1 MKVKIKSL
9 AMLLRSGVVYK
20 LDKEVLESSGFNEN
34 DEVYITDAIKFPSNS
49 IADKTVDIVELIDE
63 SEGIYRTS
71 KGIYVHVSWFDGK
84 IKDSILQIKEKHY
97 NSSTLEELA
106 AHLCKSCNSQKIL
119 HLDTGYCKE
128 CFTEKFIK
136 CNNYS
141 YKPIPV
147 FKGKQQSSDKDNPV
161 WYGIELEY
169 SINNADNLGLFN
181 YNHNKIDTKF
191 YLKSDS
197 SIAKPS
203 GCVTTAEIVTHPHSF
218 TELMGCKW
226 LNDLESIP
234 SIDNEDTRSS
244 NGCHVHISRTAF
256 INHKHYAK
264 WYFFLYSLTDN
275 VLNKIGR
282 RECNEYCKNLMS
294 GSILT
299 KENKYNAE
307 RREVVINE
315 RNTDTVEVRVF
326 SSTNKPKELK
336 QYIQLLE
343 STIKYAKYAQK
354 ILTYDGW
361 FAYISKYSSKYAE
374 LLEELQQIPSEM
386 KAKVKKTFIPTKE
399 VIVNSIEEV
408 PYKYIPYIT
417 KVFVNN
423 EMVEISYLEFNFS
436 SNFVRVNRRD
446 PISMSKIE
454 KVYYAK

>member
-9 AMLLRSGVVYK
+9 AMLLRSGDVYK
-20 LDKEVLESSGFNEN
+20 LDQEVLEYSGFNEN
-34 DEVYITDAIKFPSNS
+34 DEVYITDEIKFPSSS
-49 IADKTVDIVELIDE
+49 IAGKTVDIVELIDK
-63 SEGIYRTS
+63 SEGVYRTS

-84 IKDSILQIKEKHY
+84 IVDNILQIKDKSY
-97 NSSTLEELA
+97 NVSTFEVIEA
-106 AHLCKSCNSQKIL
+106 KLCNYCGRQKIL

-128 CFTEKFIK
+128 CFYEKYIE

-141 YKPIPV
+141 YKPTPV

-169 SINNADNLGLFN
+169 SISNADKLGLFN
-181 YNHNKIDTKF
+181 YNHNKVDTKF
-191 YLKSDS
+191 YLKSDR
-197 SIAKPS
+197 SIARPD
-203 GCVTTAEIVTHPHSF
+203 GCTTTAEMVTHPHSF

-234 SIDNEDTRSS
+234 SIDNEETRSR

-282 RECNEYCKNLMS
+282 RECTDYCKNLKN
-294 GSILT
+294 GNILT
-299 KENKYNAE
+299 KENKDNYE
-307 RREVVINE
+307 LRDVVINE

-354 ILTYDGW
+354 SLTYDSW
-361 FAYISKYSSKYAE
+361 FVYINKYSSKYAE
-374 LLEELQQIPSEM
+374 LLEELQQIPSEIR
-386 KAKVKKTFIPTKE
+386 AKVKKTLVPTKE

-408 PYKYIPYIT
+408 PYKYIPHIT
-417 KVFVNN
+417 KVVIDN
-423 EMVEISYLEFNFS
+423 ETFEISTLEFDFS
-436 SNFVRVNRRD
+436 NDCVKINSRK
-446 PISMSKIE
+446 PISMSEIE

>member
-9 AMLLRSGVVYK
+9 VMLLRSGAVYK
-20 LDKEVLESSGFNEN
+20 LDKELLESSGFNEN
-34 DEVYITDAIKFPSNS
+34 DEVYITDEISFPSNS
-49 IADKTVDIVELIDE
+49 IAGKVVDIVELIDE

-71 KGIYVHVSWFDGK
+71 KGIYIHVSWFGGK
-84 IKDSILQIKEKHY
+84 IVDNTLQIKDQNY
-97 NSSTLEELA
+97 NVSTLEVLEVI
-106 AHLCKSCNSQKIL
+106 LCKCCGKQKIL

-128 CFTEKFIK
+128 CFYEKYIE

-141 YKPIPV
+141 YKPTPM

-169 SINNADNLGLFN
+169 SINNTNKFGLFN
-181 YNHNKIDTKF
+181 YNHNKVDTKF

-203 GCVTTAEIVTHPHSF
+203 GCVTTAEVVTHPHSF

-234 SIDNEDTRSS
+234 SIDNEDTRRR

-256 INHKHYAK
+256 VDHKHYAK

-282 RECNEYCKNLMS
+282 RECTEYCKNRKN
-294 GSILT
+294 GNIFT
-299 KENKYNAE
+299 KENIYNCE
-307 RREVVINE
+307 TREVVINE
-315 RNTDTVEVRVF
+315 RNTNTVEVRVF

-343 STIKYAKYAQK
+343 STLKYTKYASKV
-354 ILTYDGW
+354 LTYDGW
-361 FAYISKYSSKYAE
+361 FAYINKYSSKYAE
-374 LLEELQQIPSEM
+374 LLEELQQIPSEIR
-386 KAKVKKTFIPTKE
+386 AKVKKTLVPAKE
-399 VIVNSIEEV
+399 VIVNGIEEV

-417 KVFVNN
+417 KVIIASETFV
-423 EMVEISYLEFNFS
+423 ISALEFDFI
-436 SNFVRVNRRD
+436 SNIVRVNSRT